1 MIASN
6 VWYWLWQSR
15 SIVLQGCQQHLEGG
29 SFILFLE
36 TEILSFQTACG
47 FKMQINFYKGTGDA
61 SVGWLQEN
69 ILFMYLTC
77 KANMQWC
84 IPFITFNIPCN
95 LSSKTLW
102 WRENISVLPQV
113 LEGAHSCF
121 LEKQDHIL
129 CSTLPY
135 VILKSKH
142 VAKKNCPQPLH
153 FQHQKPQDGLV
164 NERISEAWIFKHI
177 NFYNNMH
184 ME

>member
-1 MIASN
+1 MITSD
-6 VWYWLWQSR
+6 VWYLLWQSR
-15 SIVLQGCQQHLEGG
+15 SIVLEGCQHHLEGS

-47 FKMQINFYKGTGDA
+47 FKKSINFYKGTRDA

-69 ILFMYLTC
+69 ILFMYLIC

-102 WRENISVLPQV
+102 WRENISVSLWV

-121 LEKQDHIL
+121 LGKQDHIS
-129 CSTLPY
+129 CSSLPY

-142 VAKKNCPQPLH
+142 VAKKSCPHPLH
-153 FQHQKPQDGLV
+153 FQHQKPYDGILI
-164 NERISEAWIFKHI
+164 ERISKDFRGLNFKA
-177 NFYNNMH
+177 Y
-184 ME
+184 